1 MKRQMVGGNEWTV
14 VSNKRQIQILYYRT
28 DWVLPN
34 MSVVWWLMDRNC
46 EIAGSNPGLGRT
58 LGYWASN
65 QNLSHSWTNY
75 KVQPSH
81 IYSCYNLCVEMF
93 PQENR
98 SNRWQHCKW
107 KSMSV
112 QKFKKLGCGGGQEVE
127 ISIMKHD
134 CKTFKYLSWY
144 PSFKVPSK

>member
-1 MKRQMVGGNEWTV
+1 MPVQSYWPEHNSRGRNNRQQWNVKSVEGMNEQLCQIKDKYKYYIVEQIECFQTCLWSGGWWIVTV
-14 VSNKRQIQILYYRT
+14 RLPVQIPAL
-28 DWVLPN
+28 
-34 MSVVWWLMDRNC
+34 
-46 EIAGSNPGLGRT
+46 AGLWGIEQGTKN
-58 LGYWASN
+58 
-65 QNLSHSWTNY
+65 SHSWTNY

-112 QKFKKLGCGGGQEVE
+112 QKFKKIGCGGGGRKLKFQ
-127 ISIMKHD
+127 
-134 CKTFKYLSWY
+134 
-144 PSFKVPSK
+144 